1 MRQSSGE
8 QNKSQ
13 SMPRI
18 LVIDDDETVRDAMK
32 TAFEAEGFEVET
44 AENGGP
50 GIQAIEAAQVDA
62 VIVNI
67 WPDMDGLEAIGAVRK
82 RNRTVPV
89 IAVSG
94 AMTAWG
100 YRGSPEPP
108 PGYLA
113 MAAKLGEFTA
123 LNRPMRPAELVE
135 AVKNSIE
142 LAAGV

>member
-1 MRQSSGE
+1 
-8 QNKSQ
+8 
-13 SMPRI
+13 MPRI

-32 TAFEAEGFEVET
+32 AAFEAEGFDVET

-50 GIQAIEAAQVDA
+50 GMQAIEDAQVDA

-67 WPDMDGLEAIGAVRK
+67 WPDMDGLETIGAVRK
-82 RNRTVPV
+82 RSRTVPV

-94 AMTAWG
+94 VMTGWG
-100 YRGSPEPP
+100 YPGSAEPP
-108 PGYLA
+108 PGYVA

-123 LNRPMRPAELVE
+123 INKPVRPAELVE
-135 AVKNSIE
+135 AVRNSIE